1 MASDPRKVDLN
12 RMSLVGMKITATP
25 MSSEI
30 PLLWGTFAPRM
41 EEVEFTSERG
51 VSYGLMSGFNEQ
63 SSTFEYMAAVSVA
76 QIGTV
81 PEGMSILV
89 IPKCTYAV
97 FDSTLATL
105 GATFTYIADT
115 WLKGAGFQSL
125 RSPYFERYDEN
136 FDPSKSSSKVEVF
149 IPVRQVAK

>member
-1 MASDPRKVDLN
+1 MASVPRKVDLN

-41 EEVEFTSERG
+41 EEVKFTIEPG
-51 VSYGLMSGFNEQ
+51 VSYGFMSGFNEQ
-63 SSTFEYMAAVSVA
+63 SSTFEYMAAVTVA
-76 QIGTV
+76 QIDTL

-136 FDPSKSSSKVEVF
+136 FDPSESSSKVEVF
-149 IPVRQVAK
+149 VPVGQGAK